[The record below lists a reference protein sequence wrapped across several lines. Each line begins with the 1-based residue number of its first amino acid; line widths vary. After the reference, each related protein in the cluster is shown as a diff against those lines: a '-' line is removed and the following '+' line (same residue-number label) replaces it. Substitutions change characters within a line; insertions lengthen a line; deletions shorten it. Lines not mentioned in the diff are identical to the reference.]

1 MGDVREVKGLITSGG
16 PGMFGRS
23 KNRTHTRTEVVPERM
38 PRARGGVS
46 LGAILTGVV
55 VSFGALTL
63 LLALAGGILAATD
76 TIDDVTNVS
85 GEEAVTAGAV
95 AGVVLV
101 IAWLLSYMWGGYTA
115 GRMGRGAGFL
125 NGLLVPI
132 VAVLVLLAVGAIASA
147 LGAEAEL
154 NNPLDTVRLPVEESN
169 LVDIGTGIGIAVLV
183 AMFLGAVLGGM
194 LGARWHTKLE
204 RRAAERHVVDEGPA
218 RAHRRHD
225 AEGAR
230 ALDERRRLSERADER
245 RRTEVS
251 PAAAPPPPSG
261 TTQPNEPVVTSH
273 GSTTG
278 ARPATATEK
287 PSLKDRLTGKS

>member
-1 MGDVREVKGLITSGG
+1 MGDVREVKGTHHLGG
-16 PGMFGRS
+16 QGMFGRN

-132 VAVLVLLAVGAIASA
+132 VAILVLLAVGAIASA
-147 LGAEAEL
+147 LGAEAQL
-154 NNPLDTVRLPVEESN
+154 NNPLDTVRLPIEESN

-204 RRAAERHVVDEGPA
+204 RRAAERHVVDERPV
-218 RAHRRHD
+218 RDRPRHD
-225 AEGAR
+225 AEDAR

-245 RRTEVS
+245 RRTEVA
-251 PAAAPPPPSG
+251 PAAAPPPPE

-287 PSLKDRLTGKS
+287 PSLKDRLTGKG

>member
-1 MGDVREVKGLITSGG
+1 ML
-16 PGMFGRS
+16 GRN

-63 LLALAGGILAATD
+63 LLALAGGVLAATD

-101 IAWLLSYMWGGYTA
+101 IAWLLAYMWGGYTA

-154 NNPLDTVRLPVEESN
+154 NNPLDSVRLPVEESN

-204 RRAAERHVVDEGPA
+204 RRAAERHVVDEGPV
-218 RAHRRHD
+218 RDRQRHD
-225 AEGAR
+225 AEDAR

-245 RRTEVS
+245 RRTDVA
-251 PAAAPPPPSG
+251 PAAAPPPPE

-287 PSLKDRLTGKS
+287 PSLKDRLTGKG

>member
-1 MGDVREVKGLITSGG
+1 ML
-16 PGMFGRS
+16 GRR
-23 KNRTHTRTEVVPERM
+23 KNRTHTRTDVVPERM

-63 LLALAGGILAATD
+63 LLALTGGILAATD
-76 TIDDVTNVS
+76 TIDEVTNVS

-101 IAWLLSYMWGGYTA
+101 IAWLLAYMWGGYTA

-154 NNPLDTVRLPVEESN
+154 NNPLDSVRLPVEESN

-204 RRAAERHVVDEGPA
+204 RRAAERHVVDEGS
-218 RAHRRHD
+218 RDRRHD
-225 AEGAR
+225 AEDTR

-245 RRTEVS
+245 RRTDVA
-251 PAAAPPPPSG
+251 PAAAAPPQPDR
-261 TTQPNEPVVTSH
+261 TTQPNEPVVTNH

-278 ARPATATEK
+278 AGTTPQGSTRTAAPDARPETEK
-287 PSLKDRLTGKS
+287 PSLKDRLTGKG

>member
-1 MGDVREVKGLITSGG
+1 
-16 PGMFGRS
+16 MFGKKNDDTRS
-23 KNRTHTRTEVVPERM
+23 RTVVTQERA
-38 PRARGGVS
+38 PLARGGVS
-46 LGAILTGVV
+46 FGAILTGVV
-55 VSFGALTL
+55 VAFGALTL

-85 GEEAVTAGAV
+85 GEDAVTAGAV

-101 IAWLLSYMWGGYTA
+101 IAWLFAYMWGGYTA

-183 AMFLGAVLGGM
+183 AMFFGSIIGGM

-204 RRAAERHVVDEGPA
+204 RRAAERHVAHDHGRHEDDA
-218 RAHRRHD
+218 RA
-225 AEGAR
+225 AE
-230 ALDERRRLSERADER
+230 ERRRLSERAAER
-245 RRTEVS
+245 KQAAAA
-251 PAAAPPPPSG
+251 PAAAPPPPERA
-261 TTQPNEPVVTSH
+261 TQPNEPVVRNQ
-273 GSTTG
+273 TTTRVESAKREPG
-278 ARPATATEK
+278 
-287 PSLKDRLTGKS
+287 

>member
-1 MGDVREVKGLITSGG
+1 
-16 PGMFGRS
+16 MFG
-23 KNRTHTRTEVVPERM
+23 KKKDHTRSRAAVAEERE
-38 PRARGGVS
+38 PLARGGVS
-46 LGAILTGVV
+46 FGAILTGVV
-55 VSFGALTL
+55 VAFGALSL

-85 GEEAVTAGAV
+85 GEDAVTAGAV

-101 IAWLLSYMWGGYTA
+101 IAWLFAYMWGGYTA

-132 VAVLVLLAVGAIASA
+132 VAVLLLLAVGAVASA

-183 AMFLGAVLGGM
+183 AMFFGSIVGGM

-204 RRAAERHVVDEGPA
+204 RRAAEKHVVHGADD
-218 RAHRRHD
+218 HRRHED
-225 AEGAR
+225 DAR
-230 ALDERRRLSERADER
+230 AEQERRRLSQRAEER
-245 RRTEVS
+245 RQTEAT
-251 PAAAPPPPSG
+251 PTTAPRPPG
-261 TTQPNEPVVTSH
+261 QTTQSNEPVVTSH
-273 GSTTG
+273 GTTTG
-278 ARPATATEK
+278 AQPVAPQTSSRSAPADAQTTTEK
-287 PSLKDRLTGKS
+287 PSIKDRLTGKG

>member
-1 MGDVREVKGLITSGG
+1 MFGSKRDDVRSRAVK
-16 PGMFGRS
+16 
-23 KNRTHTRTEVVPERM
+23 EERM
-38 PRARGGVS
+38 PLARGGVS
-46 LGAILTGVV
+46 FGAILRGVV
-55 VSFGALTL
+55 VAFGALTL

-76 TIDDVTNVS
+76 TIDEVSNVS
-85 GEEAVTAGAV
+85 GEDAVTAGAA

-101 IAWLLSYMWGGYTA
+101 IAWLLAYMWGGYTA

-154 NNPLDTVRLPVEESN
+154 NNPLDNVRLPVEESN

-183 AMFLGAVLGGM
+183 AMFLGSITGGM

-204 RRAAERHVVDEGPA
+204 RRVAARHLGGDQRHDDA
-218 RAHRRHD
+218 RA
-225 AEGAR
+225 A
-230 ALDERRRLSERADER
+230 DERRRLSERADER
-245 RRTEVS
+245 RQTETT
-251 PAAAPPPPSG
+251 PAAAPAPTG
-261 TTQPNEPVVTSH
+261 HATQPNEPVVTNH

-278 ARPATATEK
+278 AQPVTHQTTTRTAAEGQTTTEK
-287 PSLKDRLTGKS
+287 PSIKDRLKGQ